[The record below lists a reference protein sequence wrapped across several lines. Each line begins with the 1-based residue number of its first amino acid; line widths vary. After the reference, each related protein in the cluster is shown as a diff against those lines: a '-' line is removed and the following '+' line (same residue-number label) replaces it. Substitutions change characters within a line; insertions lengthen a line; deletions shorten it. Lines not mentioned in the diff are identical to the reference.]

1 MLQSSASPRSCTKP
15 DDFQSSD
22 ANPHERQNGEGRS
35 VAATQPTRRCLDRC
49 YRTRY
54 FQMVAFLVKSRPQ
67 HSKSFRE
74 WNNFRP
80 NSQARRQDWTP
91 HGTYG
96 FVSAGGHFDIT
107 QSWLQAHSLLHLFSR
122 CIALLQTGSYCISI
136 SPAMLQSQL
145 CTIRL

>member
-1 MLQSSASPRSCTKP
+1 MQSASGHQMQKRCKTLFREYEHMLQSSASPRSCTKP

-35 VAATQPTRRCLDRC
+35 VAATQPTTQCLDRC

-67 HSKSFRE
+67 HSTSFRE

-80 NSQARRQDWTP
+80 NSQAREHDWAP
-91 HGTYG
+91 HRTYG
-96 FVSAGGHFDIT
+96 FGCAVGHFDPTEKLVQNTACYI
-107 QSWLQAHSLLHLFSR
+107 FSVN
-122 CIALLQTGSYCISI
+122 A
-136 SPAMLQSQL
+136 
-145 CTIRL
+145 